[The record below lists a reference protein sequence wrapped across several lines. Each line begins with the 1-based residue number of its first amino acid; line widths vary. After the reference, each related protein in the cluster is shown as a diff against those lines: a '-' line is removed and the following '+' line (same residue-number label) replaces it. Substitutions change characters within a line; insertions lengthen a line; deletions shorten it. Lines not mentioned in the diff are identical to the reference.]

1 MDAVEVLSTIAQ
13 QVAICEKCALHF
25 SRKKVVPGE
34 GQANASI
41 MFIGE
46 GPGFYENEQGRPF
59 VGPSGKFLDELLQS
73 AGLKRTEVFIGN
85 VVKCR
90 PPANRDPQPEELNAC
105 RPYLEQQIDAINPKI
120 IVTLGRYSMAHFF
133 PNGKISAIHGKGSW
147 INNRFIVPM
156 YHPAAAL
163 HQPALRGAIVADFA
177 NLPGLLSKV
186 FAGQQTLEKPIITKG
201 ASAKP
206 APALRVVIQPILE
219 ILPPEETQVEIKP
232 PTSPTPPTPN
242 PSLEGGEGGKGGDD
256 KLDKPVQLNLF

>member
-1 MDAVEVLSTIAQ
+1 MDAVEVLSNIAQ
-13 QVAICEKCALHF
+13 QVAICEKCTLHF
-25 SRKKVVPGE
+25 SRKKAVPGE
-34 GQANASI
+34 GQANANI

-73 AGLKRTEVFIGN
+73 AGLKRAEVFIGN

-90 PPANRDPQPEELNAC
+90 PPANRDPQPDELNAC
-105 RPYLEQQIDAINPKI
+105 RPYLEQQIDAINPQV

-133 PNGKISAIHGKGSW
+133 PNGKISVIHGKGSL

-163 HQPALRGAIVADFA
+163 HQPALRGAIVADFV
-177 NLPGLLSKV
+177 NLPGLLSKA
-186 FAGQQTLEKPIITKG
+186 FAGQQTIEKPIFEKTVL
-201 ASAKP
+201 A
-206 APALRVVIQPILE
+206 IQPILE
-219 ILPPEETQVEIKP
+219 ILPSEETQVEIMP
-232 PTSPTPPTPN
+232 PTPPTP
-242 PSLEGGEGGKGGDD
+242 PEGGGKGGDD